1 MPIVGVQNN
10 PIANELAKRTGVT
23 MNVVSGDAQKFKLLL
38 AGGDLP
44 DIVQF
49 NFTSL
54 QMDANTL
61 ISSGQLVELD
71 SLINQ
76 YGTNIRTNYPKRL
89 EYSRMFLSN
98 DTGKTYFL
106 PVQAYKVDTSHPNV
120 NPMGG
125 TQMYMLRWDVYAKVG
140 YPEIKSNDDF
150 LSVLKKMQDAYPKT
164 PDGKKVYGISG
175 WTDWGI

>member
-1 MPIVGVQNN
+1 MRRVLKKQVVIFVCVLVIAGAALCATLTAAPQSTTTSIWINNMPIVGVQNN

-71 SLINQ
+71 S
-76 YGTNIRTNYPKRL
+76 
-89 EYSRMFLSN
+89 
-98 DTGKTYFL
+98 
-106 PVQAYKVDTSHPNV
+106 
-120 NPMGG
+120 
-125 TQMYMLRWDVYAKVG
+125 
-140 YPEIKSNDDF
+140 
-150 LSVLKKMQDAYPKT
+150 
-164 PDGKKVYGISG
+164 
-175 WTDWGI
+175 